1 MFFLELKTFFVL
13 ETLGNLDS
21 SNDLRIL
28 FNVLTQCS
36 HTSNS
41 NMAFAEMVGNSWF
54 YFVLTLSLA
63 GIQLGFS

>member
-21 SNDLRIL
+21 SNDLRVL
-28 FNVLTQCS
+28 VNVLTQYG
-36 HTSNS
+36 HTSKP
-41 NMAFAEMVGNSWF
+41 NMALAEMVGNSWF